1 MLVTFQL
8 SRLIQHR
15 ATPRREQ
22 LPSSDPASDQR
33 LSEWSQS
40 RSMNGESTSSLAAS
54 QIEHLVNK
62 VWFALIGFSPA
73 ACLSSRTITYFKLGK
88 REFLTLSLEKEAEWY
103 VFLKYFLMFVHRW
116 DWIKSSRP
124 AVAIDHPHRPIHQHR
139 LQPPTISRRS
149 ALPLYAVSQN
159 SKTSYSLSLSQASN
173 PGFFFNIT
181 WEGGRGQVLR
191 DVEFFPWV
199 LSFSLEF

>member
-73 ACLSSRTITYFKLGK
+73 CLSSRTITYFKLGK

-103 VFLKYFLMFVHRW
+103 VFLKNFLMFVHRW

-124 AVAIDHPHRPIHQHR
+124 AVAIDHPHLPIHQHCQPTESYKSR
-139 LQPPTISRRS
+139 LDKVNIS
-149 ALPLYAVSQN
+149 
-159 SKTSYSLSLSQASN
+159 
-173 PGFFFNIT
+173 FF
-181 WEGGRGQVLR
+181 QQ
-191 DVEFFPWV
+191 
-199 LSFSLEF
+199 